1 MTMNEPIIRIENFS
15 YRYPRT
21 SAPALKNIDLTVK
34 PGEFIGIVGPT
45 GAGKTTLCL
54 ALAGLIPQVL
64 GGRTQGRILLCGN
77 DTATVPLEKLL
88 FREADKKALV
98 GLTLQ
103 DPEAQLVGMSVEED
117 LAFGPENLGLPT
129 AQIQKRVDEI
139 LRLIRMES
147 FRFTF
152 PYKLSGGEKQRIA
165 IGSTLALL
173 PQLLVLDEPTSELDP
188 IGRKEV
194 FAVIDELKERSNL
207 AIVVVEHHTEELALF
222 ADRIW
227 VMNEGEILL
236 DDQARR
242 VFHQTE
248 LLRSI
253 GVCPP
258 DAVELLSELRRCGL
272 VAPAE
277 ELMQEEEIV
286 RFLSEHL
293 NGRS

>member
-1 MTMNEPIIRIENFS
+1 
-15 YRYPRT
+15 
-21 SAPALKNIDLTVK
+21 
-34 PGEFIGIVGPT
+34 
-45 GAGKTTLCL
+45 
-54 ALAGLIPQVL
+54 
-64 GGRTQGRILLCGN
+64 
-77 DTATVPLEKLL
+77 
-88 FREADKKALV
+88 
-98 GLTLQ
+98 
-103 DPEAQLVGMSVEED
+103 
-117 LAFGPENLGLPT
+117 
-129 AQIQKRVDEI
+129 
-139 LRLIRMES
+139 
-147 FRFTF
+147 
-152 PYKLSGGEKQRIA
+152 
-165 IGSTLALL
+165 
-173 PQLLVLDEPTSELDP
+173 
-188 IGRKEV
+188 
-194 FAVIDELKERSNL
+194 VIDELKERSNL